1 MSVKGSSD
9 VIGSL
14 APTLPEWQVS
24 QWFNTDRPLR
34 LSDLRGR
41 VVLVHTFQ
49 MLCPGCVAHGL
60 PLAAKVH
67 EQFAEDGVAVI
78 GLHTVFEHH
87 EAMGPR
93 ALQAFIH
100 EYGLR
105 FPIGVDMPSSVGPVP
120 RTMAQWRL
128 RGTPSLLLLDT
139 EGRLRLHRF
148 GAVNPL
154 QLGVALG
161 HLLAEVRPPPPLTK
175 PRQARPAPA
184 PRACARPAAGGGN
197 RPASPPAPRPRPGQR
212 PARLLRTDGGMQRVD
227 TLPRPAPRAPP

>member
-9 VIGSL
+9 VIESL

-60 PLAAKVH
+60 PLATKVH

-105 FPIGVDMPSSVGPVP
+105 FPIGVDMPSSDGPVP

-148 GAVNPL
+148 GAVDPL

-161 HLLAEVRPPPPLTK
+161 HLLAEIRAPSAASGTK
-175 PRQARPAPA
+175 ARQTGT
-184 PRACARPAAGGGN
+184 CAEGLCTPGGG
-197 RPASPPAPRPRPGQR
+197 
-212 PARLLRTDGGMQRVD
+212 
-227 TLPRPAPRAPP
+227 